1 MRLDKSWIVGL
12 LTGAAVFVIQ
22 LVATLVIT
30 HLVNKKLKERDDKQD
45 KKEKAR
51 VNYENVSLEV
61 NIASAKLSYA
71 LAMAWKRGQPNG
83 EVEAG
88 ITAYNEAMQKLQT
101 FLRDQALYSI
111 K

>member
-1 MRLDKSWIVGL
+1 MTLDKSWIVGI

-22 LVATLVIT
+22 LLATLVIT
-30 HLVNKKLKERDDKQD
+30 HFVKKKLEERDAKQD

-51 VNYENVSLEV
+51 IEYENVSLEV

-88 ITAYNEAMQKLQT
+88 ITAYNEAMEKLQT
-101 FLRDQALYSI
+101 FIRNQALYSI

>member
-1 MRLDKSWIVGL
+1 MDKSWVVGL

-22 LVATLVIT
+22 LIATIIIT
-30 HLVNKKLKERDDKQD
+30 HFVNKKLKERDDRQD

-51 VNYENVSLEV
+51 VNYESVSLEV
-61 NIASAKLSYA
+61 NLASAKLSYA
-71 LAMAWKRGQPNG
+71 LAMAWKRGEPNG

-88 ITAYNEAMQKLQT
+88 IKQYDEAMQKLQT
-101 FLRDQALYSI
+101 FLRDQTLYSI

>member
-1 MRLDKSWIVGL
+1 MDKSWVVGL

-22 LVATLVIT
+22 LIATIIIT
-30 HLVNKKLKERDDKQD
+30 HFVNKKLKERDDRQD

-51 VNYENVSLEV
+51 VDYENVSLEV
-61 NIASAKLSYA
+61 NLASAKLSYA
-71 LAMAWKRGQPNG
+71 LAMAIKRGSPNG

>member
-1 MRLDKSWIVGL
+1 MDKSWVVGL

-22 LVATLVIT
+22 LIATLIIT
-30 HLVNKKLKERDDKQD
+30 HFVNKKLKERDDKQD

-51 VNYENVSLEV
+51 VDYENVSLEV
-61 NIASAKLSYA
+61 NLASAKLSYA

-88 ITAYNEAMQKLQT
+88 IAAYNEAMQKLQN